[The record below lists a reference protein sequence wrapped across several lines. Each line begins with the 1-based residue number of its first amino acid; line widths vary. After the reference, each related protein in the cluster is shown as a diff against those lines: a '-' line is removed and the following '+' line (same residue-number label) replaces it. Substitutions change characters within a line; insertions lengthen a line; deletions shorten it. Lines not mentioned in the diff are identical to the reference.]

1 LGAFVLVLL
10 ITIIIFH
17 FTITFTHFKADM
29 RHIFIIA
36 ITAITVLLSGCATVS
51 GSSPYQSI
59 SVQTFAADGS
69 EITGVKCDMTNDEG
83 TWFAQTPGS
92 ANIHRSNK
100 DLQVIC
106 RKAGVDVGTA
116 NVVSR
121 TKGNMWGN
129 IILGGGIGAVVDH
142 NNGTAYEYP
151 GLIKVFMGRSNQR
164 IENLDAD
171 SVQASNNQ
179 TSTPNSP
186 AQTTSLSLDD
196 AKLKC
201 IELGFKPATE
211 SFGNCVLK
219 LAK

>member
-1 LGAFVLVLL
+1 MTQLSRISIVSMA
-10 ITIIIFH
+10 
-17 FTITFTHFKADM
+17 
-29 RHIFIIA
+29 
-36 ITAITVLLSGCATVS
+36 VLLSACATVS

-129 IILGGGIGAVVDH
+129 IILGGGVGAVVDH

-151 GLIKVFMGRSNQR
+151 GLIKIFMGRANQR
-164 IENLDAD
+164 IENLDTD
-171 SVQASNNQ
+171 SSQASNNQ
-179 TSTPNSP
+179 ASTTIAPS
-186 AQTTSLSLDD
+186 QTQTINLED

>member
-1 LGAFVLVLL
+1 MTQLSRISIVSMA
-10 ITIIIFH
+10 
-17 FTITFTHFKADM
+17 
-29 RHIFIIA
+29 
-36 ITAITVLLSGCATVS
+36 VLLSACATVS

-129 IILGGGIGAVVDH
+129 IILGGGVGAVVDH

-151 GLIKVFMGRSNQR
+151 GLIKIFMGRANQR
-164 IENLDAD
+164 IENLDTD
-171 SVQASNNQ
+171 SSQASNNQ
-179 TSTPNSP
+179 ASTAIAPS
-186 AQTTSLSLDD
+186 QTQTINLED
-196 AKLKC
+196 AKSKC